1 MKTQKRLLSL
11 MLVVALMTILFGAMT
26 TTVTG
31 SAQEPTYFRVDVGE
45 FYYAVITDNNELK
58 LSGFS
63 FVFGLDRQ
71 YYGSFEDNTPFD
83 QDVVSISNGRYLKT
97 DGSLWELTDFAT
109 KYCIEKSGVVEVGPG
124 YYIMD
129 DGTIVGNYQLR
140 PQIDPDVVPPAGKMV
155 AFSKAAEVNGY
166 PFELHSGTA
175 TWAIA
180 VCTDGSV
187 WTQGSYEIEMHDQY
201 DYDENGNWVVTWQDE
216 TINPIETDWYE
227 RTITVTP
234 PVSTNKVV
242 RDISTSIYTNP
253 HTMSIVNNTLYGA
266 GHGTDGQLGWG
277 FFGSA
282 YSPAMAETAP
292 YGTIEN
298 VQKVSAGNR
307 FTLALKSDGTVWASG
322 YNEEYGTLG
331 NGNKEN
337 QKRFVQVQGLTNV
350 IDIAAGKRH
359 SLALKADG
367 TVWAWGSS
375 SNGQLGQGNR
385 VPCMTPVQVKSPD
398 GSGYLN
404 NIRKISAGSDA
415 SYAITNDHKL
425 YAWGNNYHGQ
435 LGDGTTIE
443 QLRPELINIQNVKD
457 IVAAQDFVIA
467 VMNDSDGSLMSWGR
481 DTYGCLGQ
489 YSVLD
494 TTAVQPGYVM
504 KGYNSKL
511 TGIVSVSAGADHCA
525 AIDKYGKL
533 WVWGRNNAGQLGEGG
548 TAPRNYAAHAKN
560 INGDGDLCDVMKV
573 SCGKWYTMAVLTDGT
588 VLGFGSNERGQL
600 GVGTM
605 GGANRLLPVV
615 TQF

>member
-31 SAQEPTYFRVDVGE
+31 SAQEPTYFRIDVGE
-45 FYYAVITDNNELK
+45 YYFAVITDNNN
-58 LSGFS
+58 LSLMGS
-63 FVFGLDRQ
+63 S
-71 YYGSFEDNTPFD
+71 YGYGCGTHSLSTFNDSN
-83 QDVVSISNGRYLKT
+83 VVSICNGRYLKT
-97 DGSLWELTDFAT
+97 DGSLWEWSELGQ
-109 KYCIEKSGVVEVGPG
+109 KYCVEESGVVEVGPG

-129 DGTIVGNYQLR
+129 DGTIVGNYQFR
-140 PQIDPDVVPPAGKMV
+140 PQIDPDVAPPAGKTV
-155 AFSKAAEVNGY
+155 ALSRGVIVGGGPPEIQRGSAK
-166 PFELHSGTA
+166 
-175 TWAIA
+175 WAIA

-187 WTQGSYEIEMHDQY
+187 WTRGSYEIDMHDQY
-201 DYDENGNWVVTWQDE
+201 DYDENGNWVVKWQDE
-216 TINPIETDWYE
+216 TVRPIETDWQK
-227 RTITVTP
+227 TGITVAP
-234 PVSTNKVV
+234 PEGTNK
-242 RDISTSIYTNP
+242 DISTSIYTNP

-277 FFGSA
+277 FFGSS
-282 YSPAMAETAP
+282 YSPAIAKDET
-292 YGTIEN
+292 GTLMWKN

-337 QKRFVQVQGLTNV
+337 QKNFVQVQGLTNV

-560 INGDGDLCDVMKV
+560 INGNGDLCDVMKV